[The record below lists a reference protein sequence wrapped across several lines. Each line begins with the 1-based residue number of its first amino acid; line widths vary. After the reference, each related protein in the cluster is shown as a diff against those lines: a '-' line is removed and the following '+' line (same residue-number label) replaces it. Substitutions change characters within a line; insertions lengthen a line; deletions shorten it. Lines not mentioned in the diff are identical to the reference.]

1 MHARTTA
8 WGLSLTLIFAS
19 TLPAAVILPGGR
31 QIEKV
36 DFERHV
42 VAMLGRMGC
51 ASGSCHGSFQGKG
64 SFQLSL
70 FGYDPAKD
78 HYALLREG
86 HSRRVIV
93 SDPDRSLLLLKATGQ
108 VEHGGLTRFSKSSWQ
123 YRLLR
128 AWIEQGATITPGS
141 GTVTSVSINPTE
153 LALKRPGDTGQIK
166 VMANF
171 ADGSSEDITALCD
184 FRSNDDALVEV
195 NTLGAVKGLRAGD
208 TAVVVSYRGTVLPV
222 RVMVPGV
229 LPPGYVYPSVQ
240 PINFVDVEVL
250 AKLKRLNIASSGIST
265 DEEFLRRLTL
275 DAIGTLP
282 TSDEVRK
289 FLANKDPKKREKKI
303 DELLQ
308 HPMHAAL
315 WATKFSDITGNNTT
329 ALENPQQR
337 RPYFSQ
343 MWHDWFRKRIAD
355 NTPYDEIVKGVL
367 TATSREGKS
376 PEEYVK
382 ELEAWETAQDKNA
395 KTGYENRKTL
405 DLFWRR
411 QQRVPIEEWGEKV
424 AAAFL
429 GVRLECAQ
437 CHKHPF
443 DRWTQTDYRQFANVM
458 ASVNFAVS
466 PEAVKSFQSLNKERQ
481 EKTKTLM
488 QSKDRKTMPPI
499 LIREVYVA
507 RAGKMLTH
515 PDTGASLKPA
525 ALGGP
530 EISSSGT
537 ADPREELWKWM
548 RGKDNPFFA
557 RSFVNRVWAH
567 YMGVGI
573 VHPVDD
579 FSLANPPSNPKL
591 LDALAKSF
599 IESGYDIRKLE
610 RTILLSRSYQQSST
624 PNPTNRLDKTNYA
637 RAYVRPLM
645 AEVVLDLINA
655 ALGTTER
662 WTPAE
667 GPDGARAIEV
677 GTSLVTNQAANYVFR
692 VFGRPPRTSACD
704 CERAMDPA
712 LPQKLFL
719 LADANLVQK
728 LRLPGNRLGDILK
741 THSNDDKALEE
752 LFLATLSRFPTDK
765 DRATFADY
773 KASKPG
779 VTRRELFGDV
789 LWSLINTSEFIFNH

>member
-250 AKLKRLNIASSGIST
+250 AKLKRLNIAPSGIST

-329 ALENPQQR
+329 AL
-337 RPYFSQ
+337 
-343 MWHDWFRKRIAD
+343 
-355 NTPYDEIVKGVL
+355 
-367 TATSREGKS
+367 
-376 PEEYVK
+376 
-382 ELEAWETAQDKNA
+382 
-395 KTGYENRKTL
+395 
-405 DLFWRR
+405 
-411 QQRVPIEEWGEKV
+411 
-424 AAAFL
+424 
-429 GVRLECAQ
+429 
-437 CHKHPF
+437 
-443 DRWTQTDYRQFANVM
+443 
-458 ASVNFAVS
+458 
-466 PEAVKSFQSLNKERQ
+466 
-481 EKTKTLM
+481 
-488 QSKDRKTMPPI
+488 
-499 LIREVYVA
+499 
-507 RAGKMLTH
+507 
-515 PDTGASLKPA
+515 
-525 ALGGP
+525 
-530 EISSSGT
+530 
-537 ADPREELWKWM
+537 
-548 RGKDNPFFA
+548 
-557 RSFVNRVWAH
+557 
-567 YMGVGI
+567 
-573 VHPVDD
+573 
-579 FSLANPPSNPKL
+579 
-591 LDALAKSF
+591 
-599 IESGYDIRKLE
+599 
-610 RTILLSRSYQQSST
+610 
-624 PNPTNRLDKTNYA
+624 
-637 RAYVRPLM
+637 
-645 AEVVLDLINA
+645 
-655 ALGTTER
+655 
-662 WTPAE
+662 
-667 GPDGARAIEV
+667 
-677 GTSLVTNQAANYVFR
+677 
-692 VFGRPPRTSACD
+692 
-704 CERAMDPA
+704 
-712 LPQKLFL
+712 
-719 LADANLVQK
+719 
-728 LRLPGNRLGDILK
+728 
-741 THSNDDKALEE
+741 
-752 LFLATLSRFPTDK
+752 
-765 DRATFADY
+765 
-773 KASKPG
+773 
-779 VTRRELFGDV
+779 
-789 LWSLINTSEFIFNH
+789 